1 VNLFIQLV
9 EPQSGCESRKSKAV
23 TGTGILVACGIKDDN
38 KDKLLREM
46 AASAI
51 TLLTLGMC
59 EAEISKWKTDA

>member
-38 KDKLLREM
+38 KVKLLREM
-46 AASAI
+46 ASAI
-51 TLLTLGMC
+51 TLLTPGMC
-59 EAEISKWKTDA
+59 EAEKLKWKMDA